1 MSLTLVFLAGGEDGV
16 VSVWRQ
22 RKDGLRG
29 QRRLHLQK
37 SLCAHTQAV
46 VCLAVSQPYS
56 LIVSGSKDRTV
67 IFWDLSSLEYVRQLP
82 ELAEPPT
89 AIHANDMTGEVVT
102 ASGTTLSVW
111 SINGD
116 CLAAVN
122 TSHLAADTILSITS
136 PHLSDWME
144 ASWYAPF

>member
-1 MSLTLVFLAGGEDGV
+1 V

-29 QRRLHLQK
+29 QRRVNLERA
-37 SLCAHTQAV
+37 LCAHTQAV
-46 VCLAVSQPYS
+46 TCLAVSQPYS
-56 LIVSGSKDRTV
+56 LVVSGSKDRTV
-67 IFWDLSSLEYVRQLP
+67 IFWDLCSLEYVRQLP
-82 ELAEPPT
+82 ELPEPPT

-102 ASGTTLSVW
+102 AAGTTLAVW

-122 TSHLAADTILSITS
+122 TSHLPSDTILSITS

-144 ASWYAPF
+144 ASWYVNTSD